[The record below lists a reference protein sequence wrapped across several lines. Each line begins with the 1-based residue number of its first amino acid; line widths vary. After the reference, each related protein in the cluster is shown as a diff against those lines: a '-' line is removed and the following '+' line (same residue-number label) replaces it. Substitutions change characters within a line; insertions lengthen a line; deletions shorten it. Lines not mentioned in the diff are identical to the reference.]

1 VPHIP
6 FPRLRPARCALG
18 AALAIILLA
27 GGCGDDSPGS
37 DLPAVEGPV
46 SPNLE
51 VHATEMKYQPDA
63 IAVKAGNVEVV
74 LRNDGTVLH
83 DLRIEDQP
91 FILEAP
97 AGQTATSQITLE
109 AGRYQIFCSI
119 PGHREAG
126 MTGVL
131 EVR

>member
-6 FPRLRPARCALG
+6 FPRLRPALC
-18 AALAIILLA
+18 
-27 GGCGDDSPGS
+27 
-37 DLPAVEGPV
+37 
-46 SPNLE
+46 
-51 VHATEMKYQPDA
+51 
-63 IAVKAGNVEVV
+63 VEVV
-74 LRNDGTVLH
+74 LHNDGTVLH

-97 AGQTATSQITLE
+97 AGQTATSQITLD

>member
-1 VPHIP
+1 
-6 FPRLRPARCALG
+6 LG
-18 AALAIILLA
+18 AALAIVLLA
-27 GGCGDDSPGS
+27 GGCGDDSAGS
-37 DLPAVEGPV
+37 DLPAVSGPV
-46 SPNLE
+46 SPRLE
-51 VHATEMKYQPDA
+51 VHATEMQYDPDA
-63 IAVKAGNVEVV
+63 VAVEAGNVEVV
-74 LRNDGTVLH
+74 LHNDGTVLH

-91 FILEAP
+91 FVIEAG
-97 AGQTATSQITLE
+97 AGQTATSRITLE

>member
-6 FPRLRPARCALG
+6 FPRLRPALC
-18 AALAIILLA
+18 
-27 GGCGDDSPGS
+27 
-37 DLPAVEGPV
+37 
-46 SPNLE
+46 
-51 VHATEMKYQPDA
+51 
-63 IAVKAGNVEVV
+63 VEVV
-74 LRNDGTVLH
+74 LHNDGTVLH